1 MGTRRKPKHTSG
13 FPSPSGEEK
22 AIPPNGGEPFPEG
35 KGSWQRGFVALP
47 LGRLQVPEAG
57 TEACLALLQAPAR
70 GAGVR
75 RPRWCTQGGGGPSN
89 RGGRRVCSTRLCP
102 AKSRKY
108 LTTATYP
115 NERWGM
121 EALHL
126 PVRVVA
132 PKWSHSTQRLAL
144 RIALAGLSVK
154 HFANGRASIP
164 HLIFSA
170 ECAESRFI
178 QFV

>member
-1 MGTRRKPKHTSG
+1 MHDCVCVCVNEIVSVCMCECAGVCVSVWHSRV
-13 FPSPSGEEK
+13 
-22 AIPPNGGEPFPEG
+22 
-35 KGSWQRGFVALP
+35 GSRG
-47 LGRLQVPEAG
+47 LQLRIARE
-57 TEACLALLQAPAR
+57 AR
-70 GAGVR
+70 GKKKKEVFFVIIVR
-75 RPRWCTQGGGGPSN
+75 PQLRSTAHLD
-89 RGGRRVCSTRLCP
+89 TRLCP

-132 PKWSHSTQRLAL
+132 PKWSHSTQTPCL

-154 HFANGRASIP
+154 HFANGRVAIP
-164 HLIFSA
+164 HPNFSA

-178 QFV
+178 HFV